1 MNKINT
7 ILFSLLGFSISIII
21 LILHT
26 TSNTYYTA
34 KEVYRVYLDGKSI
47 GLIKSKKELENY
59 IDIEQKSLKEKY
71 NVERVYAPT
80 GLEIKEEITYN
91 EDITSTEDIYNKV
104 KETEN
109 FTIPGYKVTIIPAA
123 DDKDKETLYLYLL
136 DKSILSTAVN
146 ETVKSFIDEE
156 KYNLYLQENQEEI
169 TDTGSIIENVYVKEK
184 IVIKEDNIPANER
197 IFQTEKELAKYL
209 LFGTTSDQKKYTVKS
224 GDTIKSIAAANTLL
238 PSEFLIA
245 NPDLADENTLLYSG
259 QEVIISLIDPLITIV
274 EEQHNVEIQ
283 TVRFKTETYE
293 DSSLFVGYS
302 EVTQNG
308 QNGESKVTQ
317 KLKIENGQIT
327 SAVTINTEVLKAPV
341 NQIVKT
347 GVRTQYV
354 VASTE
359 YWAWPT
365 RTPYIITDYMGPR
378 WGRMHNGIDISGTGY
393 GSPVYAANDGT
404 VTEIATGYGNN
415 IGSTGMATFGNRI
428 DINHNN
434 GYTTRYAHLKD
445 VYVRE
450 GQAVTMGEVIG
461 TMGNSGYST
470 GTHLHFEVR
479 YNGELLN
486 PFLLYQ

>member
-184 IVIKEDNIPANER
+184 
-197 IFQTEKELAKYL
+197 
-209 LFGTTSDQKKYTVKS
+209 
-224 GDTIKSIAAANTLL
+224 
-238 PSEFLIA
+238 
-245 NPDLADENTLLYSG
+245 
-259 QEVIISLIDPLITIV
+259 
-274 EEQHNVEIQ
+274 
-283 TVRFKTETYE
+283 
-293 DSSLFVGYS
+293 
-302 EVTQNG
+302 
-308 QNGESKVTQ
+308 
-317 KLKIENGQIT
+317 
-327 SAVTINTEVLKAPV
+327 
-341 NQIVKT
+341 
-347 GVRTQYV
+347 
-354 VASTE
+354 
-359 YWAWPT
+359 
-365 RTPYIITDYMGPR
+365 
-378 WGRMHNGIDISGTGY
+378 
-393 GSPVYAANDGT
+393 
-404 VTEIATGYGNN
+404 
-415 IGSTGMATFGNRI
+415 
-428 DINHNN
+428 
-434 GYTTRYAHLKD
+434 
-445 VYVRE
+445 
-450 GQAVTMGEVIG
+450 
-461 TMGNSGYST
+461 
-470 GTHLHFEVR
+470 
-479 YNGELLN
+479 
-486 PFLLYQ
+486 